1 MNNDFI
7 NVTAEMKI
15 VSNEVTIN
23 FKIDII
29 IAHIIL
35 LVWK

>member
-7 NVTAEMKI
+7 NDPPDMKI
-15 VSNEVTIN
+15 VLNEVTNN

-29 IAHIIL
+29 LDIS
-35 LVWK
+35 VY